1 MSESFDPQRPH
12 RRRNAL
18 TGEWVL
24 VSPHRM
30 ARPWQ
35 GRVEKVESESR
46 PEHDPSCYLCPR
58 NERAGGETNPDY
70 TGPWAF
76 TNDYAA
82 LTSDPGSGIRD
93 SGPHAPESSGA
104 AAPAT
109 TRISN
114 PESGIPNPNALLT
127 AHAEAG
133 TSRVVCFSPRHD
145 LTLPE
150 MDVAGIRAVIDL
162 WTREY
167 AELGA
172 RDDIGWVQIFENKGE
187 LMGCSNPHPHGQ
199 IWAQSSIPGEP
210 AMEDARQRE
219 HFAAHGTSLLSDYLA
234 LELARGERIVVENEG
249 FVALVPFW
257 AVWPFETIVIARKPR
272 ASLLDLSET
281 ERDQLA
287 DILKRMTTRYDNLF
301 ETSFPYSMGI
311 HQAPTDSGSRI
322 RDSRSAG
329 GEIARGAGSQGPE
342 SRISNPGSHWHFH
355 IHFYPPLLRSATV
368 KKFMVGYEMLGE
380 AQRDLTP
387 EAAAQ
392 RLRELPEVHYR
403 HRDAEI

>member
-1 MSESFDPQRPH
+1 MSSGFDPQRPH

-35 GRVEKVESESR
+35 GRVEKREAEHR
-46 PEHDPSCYLCPR
+46 PEYDPSCYLCPG
-58 NERAGGETNPDY
+58 NERAGGQRNPRY
-70 TGPWAF
+70 VGPWAF
-76 TNDYAA
+76 TNDFAA
-82 LTSDPGSGIRD
+82 LTGAAPVAPTADSPPAPPGAGPRITDPGSR
-93 SGPHAPESSGA
+93 
-104 AAPAT
+104 T
-109 TRISN
+109 T
-114 PESGIPNPNALLT
+114 LLE
-127 AHAEAG
+127 AHAESG

-150 MDVAGIRAVIDL
+150 LAVDDVRAVVDL
-162 WTREY
+162 WAREY

-172 RDDIGWVQIFENKGE
+172 RDDVAWVQIFENKGE

-199 IWAQSSIPGEP
+199 VWAQSSIPGEP
-210 AMEDARQRE
+210 AKEDARQRE
-219 HFAAHGTSLLSDYLA
+219 YFQARGRTLLSDYLA
-234 LELARGERIVVENEG
+234 VELEAGDRVVVENDS

-257 AVWPFETIVIARKPR
+257 AVWPFETLVVSRAPR
-272 ASLLDLSET
+272 ASILELTASERT
-281 ERDQLA
+281 DFAR
-287 DILKRMTTRYDNLF
+287 ILRRVTTRYDNLF

-311 HQAPTDSGSRI
+311 HQAPTLPASGFGLQAS
-322 RDSRSAG
+322 DHA
-329 GEIARGAGSQGPE
+329 EPPAV
-342 SRISNPGSHWHFH
+342 PGDRTASEDRRPTQHAHWHFH
-355 IHFYPPLLRSATV
+355 VHFYPPLLRSATV

-392 RLRELPEVHYR
+392 RLREASDVHYR
-403 HRDAEI
+403 VAGQQP

>member
-1 MSESFDPQRPH
+1 MSESFDPQQPH

-30 ARPWQ
+30 SRPWQ
-35 GRVEKVESESR
+35 GRVEKRESVSR
-46 PEHDPSCYLCPR
+46 PAYDPSCYLCPR
-58 NERAGGETNPDY
+58 NERAGGEQNPDY
-70 TGPWAF
+70 DGPWAF

-82 LTSDPGSGIRD
+82 LTGASRGGRGLEARSTKPD
-93 SGPHAPESSGA
+93 ALLEAKPES
-104 AAPAT
+104 
-109 TRISN
+109 
-114 PESGIPNPNALLT
+114 
-127 AHAEAG
+127 G

-150 MDVAGIRAVIDL
+150 MDVAGIRAVVDL
-162 WTREY
+162 WAREY
-167 AELGA
+167 EELGA
-172 RDDIGWVQIFENKGE
+172 RDDIAWVQIFENKGE

-210 AMEDARQRE
+210 AKEDEHQRAW
-219 HFAAHGTSLLSDYLA
+219 FDAHGRTLLADYLA
-234 LELARGERIVVENEG
+234 AELDARERVVVENDG

-257 AVWPFETIVIARKPR
+257 GVWPFETLVIARRPH
-272 ASLLDLSET
+272 ASLLDLSDA
-281 ERDQLA
+281 ERTQLA
-287 DILKRMTTRYDNLF
+287 DMLRRITTRYDNLF

-311 HQAPTDSGSRI
+311 HQKPTTSSARLPASSGKE
-322 RDSRSAG
+322 RSG
-329 GEIARGAGSQGPE
+329 PEAGSSKLEAP
-342 SRISNPGSHWHFH
+342 SHWHFH
-355 IHFYPPLLRSATV
+355 LHFYPPLLRSATV

-392 RLRELPEVHYR
+392 RLREQSDVHYR
-403 HRDAEI
+403 HADAES